1 MAQKN
6 FPNGLR
12 VYSPRAGA
20 PSFLICNIAI
30 DVRDLHLWLDNNAD
44 AEGKIRLDVKL
55 SKEGKMYAEKN
66 DYRKPPQPLNNPNDI
81 LTPKK
86 EIMYPADEI
95 NPADIPF

>member
-44 AEGKIRLDVKL
+44 AEGKILLDVKM
-55 SKEGKMYAEKN
+55 SKNMKMYAEKN
-66 DYRKPPQPLNNPNDI
+66 EYRKPAQPVINPNDI
-81 LTPKK
+81 LPPKN
-86 EIMYPADEI
+86 EIQYPSDELH
-95 NPADIPF
+95 PDDIPF